1 MLQDNLALFSLSLS
15 LSLSCYCLIF
25 LLSIWIIYIHFLVIH
40 LLESSNQPSKKMM
53 DTDHGDIHFSSPIN
67 VQLHVHLS
75 LLIRLSLPSLSL
87 SLVHVFYGG
96 QQVRWSMYNYF
107 DRKYLPHRYFQSLYG
122 ILILSLS
129 LYSQRQTKQ
138 MFGLLFAKC

>member
-87 SLVHVFYGG
+87 SFICFMADNKCDGVCTIILTENIFRIDTFSPCTGF
-96 QQVRWSMYNYF
+96 WFS
-107 DRKYLPHRYFQSLYG
+107 LP
-122 ILILSLS
+122 